1 MAKKIMMLLAD
12 GFEAVEASVFTDVLG
27 WNQMEG
33 AGGTELVTVGLREKL
48 SCTWNFTVLP
58 EYTLEQVNVSEFDV
72 LVIPGGFEEAGF
84 YEDAYSTAFSDVI
97 RYFYEQDKL
106 IATICVAALALGNSG
121 ILQGKKAT
129 TYNGV
134 GSIRQAQLQAFGAE
148 VLPDPIV
155 RDGNIITSHNPS
167 TAFDV
172 AFLVLEELTGQANTN
187 CVKTL
192 MGFKK

>member
-48 SCTWNFTVLP
+48 RCTWNFTVLP
-58 EYTLEQVNVSEFDV
+58 EYTLDQVTLSEFDV
-72 LVIPGGFEEAGF
+72 LVIPGGFYEAGF
-84 YEDAYSTAFSDVI
+84 YEDAYSVAFLDVI
-97 RYFYEQDKL
+97 RYFYAQDKL
-106 IATICVAALALGNSG
+106 IATICVAALALGKSG
-121 ILQGKKAT
+121 ILQGKQAT
-129 TYNGV
+129 TYNGE
-134 GSIRQAQLQAFGAE
+134 GSVRQAQLQAFGAE
-148 VLPDPIV
+148 VLPDPII

-167 TAFDV
+167 TGFDV
-172 AFLVLEELTGQANTN
+172 AFLVLEELTGRANTN
-187 CVKTL
+187 HVKTL